1 MRLLLDQ
8 DIYKTTADQLILWG
22 HDVVTAREI
31 GMHRAG
37 DEDLL
42 LKAKESSRIFVTRDK
57 DFGQLVFLK
66 DELLTGVIF
75 LRLTPGSAESAH
87 RELNRLLSEHTE
99 EELMLLFCVVEPHRH
114 RIRHLRD

>member
-8 DIYKTTADQLILWG
+8 DIYKTTTDQLRLWG

-42 LKAKESSRIFVTRDK
+42 KKARESSRIFVTRDK
-57 DFGQLVFLK
+57 DFGRLVFLK
-66 DELLTGVIF
+66 DELSTGVIF

-87 RELNRLLSEHTE
+87 RELNRLLNEHTE
-99 EELMLLFCVVEPHRH
+99 EELMHLFCAVEPHRH
-114 RIRHLRD
+114 RIRRLPD

>member
-8 DIYKTTADQLILWG
+8 DIYKTTTDQLRLWG

-42 LKAKESSRIFVTRDK
+42 KKARESSRIFVTRDK
-57 DFGQLVFLK
+57 DFGRLVFLK
-66 DELLTGVIF
+66 DELWYCQ
-75 LRLTPGSAESAH
+75 
-87 RELNRLLSEHTE
+87 
-99 EELMLLFCVVEPHRH
+99 LFCVNFLTSNS
-114 RIRHLRD
+114 LRKGRFLRTFPIGVDLQCNSIFRQIKARRV

>member
-8 DIYKTTADQLILWG
+8 DIYKTTTDQLRLWG

-42 LKAKESSRIFVTRDK
+42 KKARESS
-57 DFGQLVFLK
+57 
-66 DELLTGVIF
+66 
-75 LRLTPGSAESAH
+75 
-87 RELNRLLSEHTE
+87 
-99 EELMLLFCVVEPHRH
+99 
-114 RIRHLRD
+114 HLCLPR

>member
-8 DIYKTTADQLILWG
+8 DIYKKTADQLKLWG

-31 GMHRAG
+31 GMHRAE

-42 LKAKESSRIFVTRDK
+42 LKAKDSSRIFVTRDK

-66 DELLTGVIF
+66 DELFTGIIF

-87 RELNRLLSEHTE
+87 RELNRLLNERTE
-99 EELMLLFCVVEPHRH
+99 EELMHLFCVVEPHRH
-114 RIRHLRD
+114 RIRQLRD